1 VYCREFS
8 IRNYS
13 TYGDVRVITSVSCR
27 LLKPFALLVG
37 GALLSGCS
45 GEENIPLK
53 KVDFIQAPPPKDY
66 KESRKGFGTRGLSSQ
81 IGHDPS
87 GVNRTGSQ

>member
-1 VYCREFS
+1 
-8 IRNYS
+8 
-13 TYGDVRVITSVSCR
+13 VITSVSHR

-53 KVDFIQAPPPKDY
+53 KVDSILEPPPASY
-66 KESRKGFGTRGLSSQ
+66 KEKRPQYIHKGASSK

-87 GVNRTGSQ
+87 GLNKDNAQ